1 MIVVPVVTDEPPRNN
16 HSEMSQRY
24 AADWYYYL
32 FAKTVREVNR
42 TLRLVVLTE
51 IPEDADLRQQW
62 NALVRSV
69 DRPQVFYTYE
79 WALAVQ
85 RAYTATLRPLLFLA
99 YDEAESLCGVAA
111 LSSGAGDRHVSFLCA
126 TTADYCDFLSK
137 VQQKPEFVAAVLAE
151 LRMRNF
157 QDLTL
162 ANLPADSDTVSPLQ
176 SASKQYGY
184 HCFSRTAYICAQV
197 ALGKLERRPNENRL
211 ILPGRKMVR
220 RSLSAMGREA
230 PVQLEHARSRA
241 AVAPILHQFMR
252 AHIAR
257 FLITGRISNMARP
270 DRRCFLEELASLLE
284 TPGWFVLTRMIS
296 GQKTL
301 AWNLGFQFEGVWFW
315 YQPTFDSDFEKL
327 SPGFCLL
334 TKLIEEA
341 AHDAAFTMVDLGLG
355 AEEYKERFANQSR
368 ETLYVTLRTSAT
380 HNIRE
385 IARYRAAQIVK
396 TSPRLEAA
404 VRAATTHLLR
414 VKNKV
419 RRDGVIGA
427 MSRLASRTSEFL
439 WSKTEIL
446 FFESDTTA
454 IPEMDAS
461 KLQPLSLDHLASAVA
476 ERFDSESFHEYLVG
490 SAAHLREKNAEGFGL
505 FDSVGSL
512 LGCVWVAG
520 FEGFFLPQFD
530 ARLDAPSQ
538 DCVMLFDFWSSSTG
552 VKNIYGERIL
562 ALSAER
568 MRARGKKAWSY
579 SAASDDDSVRRL
591 KNAGFQPRYSLF
603 RRRAFGWKTIQGK
616 TPKQTNLISS
626 EASARV

>member
-1 MIVVPVVTDEPPRNN
+1 
-16 HSEMSQRY
+16 MSQRY
-24 AADWYYYL
+24 AAGWYYYL

-85 RAYTATLRPLLFLA
+85 RAYAASLRPLLFLA

-111 LSSGAGDRHVSFLCA
+111 LSSGLGDRHVSFLCA

-137 VQQKPEFVAAVLAE
+137 AEQKPEFVAAVLSE

-157 QDLTL
+157 RALTL

-176 SASKQYGY
+176 SASKPNGY

-230 PVQLEHARSRA
+230 PVRLEHARSRA
-241 AVAPILHQFMR
+241 AVAAILPQFMK

-270 DRRCFLEELASLLE
+270 DRRRFLEELASLLD

-315 YQPTFDSDFEKL
+315 YQPTFDGDFEKL

-341 AHDAAFTMVDLGLG
+341 ADGATFTMVDLGLG

-385 IARYRAAQIVK
+385 IARYRTAQIVK
-396 TSPRLEAA
+396 TSPRLEVA
-404 VRAATTHLLR
+404 VRAATTQLLR

-419 RRDGVIGA
+419 RRDGVIGG
-427 MSRLASRTSEFL
+427 MSRLTSRTSEFL

-446 FFESDTTA
+446 FFESDTAA
-454 IPEMDAS
+454 ILDAS

-476 ERFDSESFHEYLVG
+476 ESFDNESFLAYMVG

-505 FDSVGSL
+505 FDSAGSL
-512 LGCVWVAG
+512 LGCVWVAS
-520 FEGFFLPQFD
+520 FERFFLPELN
-530 ARLDAPSQ
+530 AKLDAPSQ
-538 DCVMLFDFWSSSTG
+538 DCVILFDFWTLSADI
-552 VKNIYGERIL
+552 KNIYGEQTL
-562 ALSAER
+562 TLTAER
-568 MRARGKKAWSY
+568 MRARGKRPWSY
-579 SAASDDDSVRRL
+579 SLASDDESLRRL

-603 RRRAFGWKTIQGK
+603 RRRRFGWQTIQGK
-616 TPKQTNLISS
+616 TPKQTNLVSP
-626 EASARV
+626 EVSARV